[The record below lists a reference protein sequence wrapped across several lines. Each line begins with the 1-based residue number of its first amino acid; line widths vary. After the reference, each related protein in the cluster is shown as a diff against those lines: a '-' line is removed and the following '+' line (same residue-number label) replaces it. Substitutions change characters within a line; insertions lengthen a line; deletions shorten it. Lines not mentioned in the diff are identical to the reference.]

1 MNATQCDS
9 MIASVEWTEPRKIL
23 LLAILIFIDILVIVG
38 NTLVVAAVTSSHKL
52 RSVTNFFIV
61 SLAVADLLVGIAVLP
76 FSATWEVFKVWIFG
90 NVWCRVWLAVDVWMC
105 TASILNLCAISLDRY
120 VAVTRPVTY
129 PSIMS
134 TGRAKSLIA
143 GLWVLSFVICFP
155 PLVGWKEQKVKENL
169 LYQYGN
175 HTPSSSLPASVSTV
189 PTSMLSANASPS
201 SSSFSSNPYSS
212 YSSSSSPTHS
222 SPLSAFVSSSSSSSS
237 TPWPPDDGGYSS
249 MPPGFLDDLEELAGA
264 AAASPLPVSCPWTCE
279 LTNDAGYVVYSALGS
294 FYIPMF
300 VMLFFYWRIYRAAE
314 RTTRAINQGFR
325 TTKGVGNRF
334 DDNRLTLRIHR
345 GRGSTASAHGP
356 PPGDRPTI
364 GGSQLAIHESS
375 HSNGDTHSTAT
386 SLGSASPER
395 LSRYLTRN
403 KNQDKIKISV
413 SYPSTENLNQS
424 SRGESGESSKLLYAV
439 HYSSNGR
446 KESTVSQIFRR
457 PSKDKSGSSQY
468 LTVDGGRGLL
478 SPRSSKRMGKRN
490 IKAQVK
496 RFRME
501 TKAAK
506 TLAIIVGLFI
516 LCWLPFFTMYLIQPF
531 CDNCINDLLF
541 SIAFWIGYCNS
552 AINPMIYA
560 LFSKDFRFAF
570 KRLICRFFCSA
581 EAIPRP
587 TSRRGSDMSQIRG
600 HHGGRTPSISPSAAA
615 QSIGDDSDPM
625 VGDLSD
631 SR

>member
-1 MNATQCDS
+1 MNASECDS
-9 MIASVEWTEPRKIL
+9 MIASVEWTEPKKIL

-61 SLAVADLLVGIAVLP
+61 SLAVADLLVGLAVLP

-90 NVWCRVWLAVDVWMC
+90 DVWCRVWLAVDVWMC

-134 TGRAKSLIA
+134 TRRAKSLIA

-169 LYQYGN
+169 YYQYGN
-175 HTPSSSLPASVSTV
+175 QTLVSVTP
-189 PTSMLSANASPS
+189 PS
-201 SSSFSSNPYSS
+201 SSSSSLS
-212 YSSSSSPTHS
+212 SSSSSPS
-222 SPLSAFVSSSSSSSS
+222 SLLLPSASSSSFPSSS
-237 TPWPPDDGGYSS
+237 PSS
-249 MPPGFLDDLEELAGA
+249 SATAASAVEVLLGSMTMMEGA
-264 AAASPLPVSCPWTCE
+264 AEGPSAPNPPCPWTCE

-325 TTKGVGNRF
+325 TTKGIGNRF

-345 GRGSTASAHGP
+345 GRGSTTSTHGSVNHP
-356 PPGDRPTI
+356 PQQHQQ
-364 GGSQLAIHESS
+364 SQHLQHLNNPLLHDSP
-375 HSNGDTHSTAT
+375 HSNGSTHSTTT

-395 LSRYLTRN
+395 LSRYMTRC
-403 KNQDKIKISV
+403 KNHDKIKISV
-413 SYPSTENLNQS
+413 SYPSTENLNQRS
-424 SRGESGESSKLLYAV
+424 TGEGSKLLYAV
-439 HYSSNGR
+439 HYSSNGG
-446 KESTVSQIFRR
+446 KEHTASQIFRR
-457 PSKDKSGSSQY
+457 SSKEQNQGQY
-468 LTVDGGRGLL
+468 LTVEGRERNLL

-516 LCWLPFFTMYLIQPF
+516 LCWLPFFTMYLIRPF
-531 CDNCINDLLF
+531 CDDCINELLF
-541 SIAFWIGYCNS
+541 SIVFWIGYCNS

-587 TSRRGSDMSQIRG
+587 TSRRGSEMSQFRG
-600 HHGGRTPSISPSAAA
+600 YGGRTPSISPSAAA
-615 QSIGDDSDPM
+615 QSIGDDSDQM
-625 VGDLSD
+625 GDLSD